1 MEAGRIVSREDPAFV
16 TVRPASEAGRNI
28 FARGLPVISALDRVE
43 AAGRVVLGVPPDLPG
58 ASSLPRVRAL
68 GAALGVPVEEYRVR
82 GGERDLALRLGLS
95 DLALVRAP
103 VRDGENLAVIG
114 GQDGLPGGFLLC
126 AAADDYL
133 WLRRLAA
140 AIR

>member
-43 AAGRVVLGVPPDLPG
+43 ASGRVMLGVPPDLAG

-68 GAALGVPVEEYRVR
+68 AAALGAAVEEYRMR
-82 GGERDLALRLGLS
+82 REERDLALRLGLA
-95 DLALVRAP
+95 DLMLVRAP
-103 VRDGENLAVIG
+103 VRDGESLTAIG
-114 GQDGLPGGFLLC
+114 GQDGLPGGVLLC

-133 WLRRLAA
+133 WLRRLAGA
-140 AIR
+140 MH